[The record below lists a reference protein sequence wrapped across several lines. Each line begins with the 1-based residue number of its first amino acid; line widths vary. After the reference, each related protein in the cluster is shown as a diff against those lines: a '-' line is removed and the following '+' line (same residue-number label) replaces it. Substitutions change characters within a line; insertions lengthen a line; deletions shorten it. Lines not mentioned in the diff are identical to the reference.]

1 LRDDKIIYVQKS
13 KQDTKDYRGGKN
25 QKSEETPATDIQYLQ
40 NKEITALPVPEN
52 QNKHNLMSITHK
64 VSDHE

>member
-1 LRDDKIIYVQKS
+1 MCKRANRTLKTTEDGKIKNLR
-13 KQDTKDYRGGKN
+13 RL
-25 QKSEETPATDIQYLQ
+25 PATDIHYLP

-64 VSDHE
+64 LSDHE